1 MYQKE
6 RVVDK
11 TKCSERSKKNLKGE
25 RERGI
30 PKGISSLIEI
40 QKKKKKKKKDLQK
53 TKSPRTICHCLNQV
67 TQFN

>member
-25 RERGI
+25 RERNS
-30 PKGISSLIEI
+30 KRDFES
-40 QKKKKKKKKDLQK
+40 
-53 TKSPRTICHCLNQV
+53 N
-67 TQFN
+67 